1 MGLLKYFT
9 PMARTPL
16 VAFFNIHTMEG
27 KMKDTTLITCAA
39 GSVGRK
45 VVNILEAQ
53 GKRVRAGVHRIERAP
68 KVKEQVTD
76 IVALDFSDSRS
87 IETAVTGVE
96 QVCLITPHT
105 NKQVEWASLLI
116 DRAKEAGVKRI
127 VRLSG
132 LAAAMGPEVQ
142 VGRWM
147 STVENYLAESGLE
160 WTVIRPSPFM
170 QNFLTLYPK
179 KDRHYWPPIGD
190 GKICHIDISDVAEI
204 LAKVLTEGG
213 HNRKTYTITGSQP
226 LSMTEATEILAQ
238 ASHTSI
244 AYNPIPLEKTEKP
257 EWLID
262 VLMQLFAAFRSGA
275 ASLSVDTVEKMLGR
289 APVSFEQFAENQ
301 GVFR

>member
-1 MGLLKYFT
+1 
-9 PMARTPL
+9 
-16 VAFFNIHTMEG
+16 
-27 KMKDTTLITCAA
+27 MKDTTLITCAT

-53 GKRVRAGVHRIERAP
+53 GKRVRAGVHRIEYAS
-68 KVKEQVTD
+68 QLNAQLTD
-76 IVALDFSDSRS
+76 VVALDFSDSRS
-87 IETAVTGVE
+87 IEAAVTGVK

-116 DRAKEAGVKRI
+116 DKAKEAGVKRI

-132 LAAAMGPEVQ
+132 LAAAMGPEMQ

-147 STVENYLAESGLE
+147 NTVEHDLAGSGLD
-160 WTVIRPSPFM
+160 WTIIRPSPFM
-170 QNFLTLYPK
+170 QNFLNLYPK
-179 KDRHYWPPIGD
+179 KDVHYWPPIGD
-190 GKICHIDISDVAEI
+190 GKICHIDNGDVAEI
-204 LAKVLTEGG
+204 LAKVLTEEG
-213 HNRKTYTITGSQP
+213 HKRKTYTITGRQP

-238 ASHTSI
+238 ASHTTI
-244 AYNPIPLEKTEKP
+244 TYNPIPEQKARELLGKTGKP

-289 APVSFEQFAENQ
+289 APVSFEQFAANQ